1 MRNDCFVLPDH
12 AQCRMASLPFPQV
25 LLCILYHLSEQLPAG
40 YLQSSCNQT
49 AAGYP
54 QSPQNS
60 ATSTG
65 RRHSRNCS
73 LVSPPQ
79 LTYNEAGP
87 NLHR

>member
-49 AAGYP
+49 AASYP
-54 QSPQNS
+54 AEPPEFGHLDRETPFPQLQPCQS
-60 ATSTG
+60 ATAY
-65 RRHSRNCS
+65 
-73 LVSPPQ
+73 LQ
-79 LTYNEAGP
+79 
-87 NLHR
+87 